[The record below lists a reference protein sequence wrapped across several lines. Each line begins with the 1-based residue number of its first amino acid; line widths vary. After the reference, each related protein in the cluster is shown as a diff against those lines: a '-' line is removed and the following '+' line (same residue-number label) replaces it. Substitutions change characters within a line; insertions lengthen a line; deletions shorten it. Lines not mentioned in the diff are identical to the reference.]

1 MKLPLKKATVALAPN
16 WHPDFRDVQTLPD
29 LKVVRTS
36 FFVNVLC
43 ITLAAAAV
51 LFTAY
56 RNYIAFTVRSDIALS
71 EERMAGTR
79 SQNAKLLAMSRE
91 FSEAAAKFEEADKFL
106 EGRVI
111 ASQILIA
118 LSQSLPSAMDF
129 TSVALDGQVVTLR
142 GTIRGAS
149 DTGST
154 RLSSYLDILR
164 NDPVLG
170 PQFPDVSLTSMLRDP
185 RTQGLSFEI
194 QMKPAAAAGKANAKS

>member
-1 MKLPLKKATVALAPN
+1 MKLPLKKTQVALAPN
-16 WHPDFRDVQTLPD
+16 WHPNFRDVQTLPD

-43 ITLAAAAV
+43 ILVAAAAV

-56 RNYIAFTVRSDIALS
+56 RNFDAYTVRADIALA

-91 FSEAAAKFEEADKFL
+91 FSEAAQKFEEADKFL
-106 EGRVI
+106 RGRVI

-118 LSQSLPSAMDF
+118 LSQSLPNTMDF
-129 TSVALDGQVVTLR
+129 TSVALDGNVVTLR

-194 QMKPAAAAGKANAKS
+194 QMKPAAEAGKAGAKS